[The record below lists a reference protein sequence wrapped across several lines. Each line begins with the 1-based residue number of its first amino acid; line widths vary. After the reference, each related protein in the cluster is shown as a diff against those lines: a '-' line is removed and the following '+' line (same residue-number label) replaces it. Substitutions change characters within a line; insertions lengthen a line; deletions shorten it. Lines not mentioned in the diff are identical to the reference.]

1 MTSGFPTVTHI
12 RVRPAKKS
20 KYSVSELKH
29 ASLVLQY
36 DRSEGE
42 AVVPDFLQEDREVYV
57 PDFAR
62 EEDESIRQLKT

>member
-12 RVRPAKKS
+12 RVRPAKS

-42 AVVPDFLQEDREVYV
+42 AVVPDFLQKDREVYV

-62 EEDESIRQLKT
+62 EEDREYPQLKK